1 MLREWQIADS
11 KGGRHHTDR
20 RGVAF
25 RSTCSSALRR
35 LKLCAGIT
43 FGNTRRPG
51 LFAGSPAGP
60 GFNTPS
66 VQESTG
72 IAFWPFITQTANHTS
87 PRASR
92 LSKRHI
98 CHDSW
103 RRNARASKRR
113 GMRRPSD
120 WAGIRLVTN
129 HFSTSA
135 ICFSTSSVS
144 RCPRSPFPPVPPPNI
159 FIRTEKKI
167 GVNNTPK
174 KVTPIIPANTA
185 VPSA

>member
-1 MLREWQIADS
+1 MADS

-72 IAFWPFITQTANHTS
+72 IAFWSFTTQTANHTS
-87 PRASR
+87 PRG
-92 LSKRHI
+92 
-98 CHDSW
+98 
-103 RRNARASKRR
+103 RRFIPNAISATIPGVEMRASKRR

-144 RCPRSPFPPVPPPNI
+144 RCPRPPFPPVPPPNI